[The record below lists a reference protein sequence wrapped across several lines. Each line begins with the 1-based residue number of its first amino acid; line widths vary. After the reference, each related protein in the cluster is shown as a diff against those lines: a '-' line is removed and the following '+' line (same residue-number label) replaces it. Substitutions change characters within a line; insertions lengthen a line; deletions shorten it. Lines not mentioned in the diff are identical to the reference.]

1 LQLHALF
8 HLFHF
13 IVSSFNIDPAAIT
26 IHGNASFISD
36 GIYMNLLDY
45 TLPNP
50 AANHAR
56 RERSRATCA
65 GAQMNKGRCTYCFIY
80 KATTYMD
87 TTGIRF
93 YRLH

>member
-36 GIYMNLLDY
+36 SIYMNLLDY

-50 AANHAR
+50 AANLAR
-56 RERSRATCA
+56 RKRSRATCA
-65 GAQMNKGRCTYCFIY
+65 AAQMNKGRCTYCFIY